1 MAVSMHSGEGQAASA
16 KLPLKPLLAGKR
28 GGGMKLVQQLLDRK
42 GDEIISI
49 TKDASV
55 FDAIKLMADRGVGS
69 LLVMDGDE
77 LKGIVTERDY
87 ARKVII
93 KGRASES
100 TPVADIMTT
109 DLVTASLTQSV
120 NDCMTLMSERRIR
133 HLPVLVDGKVAG
145 MISIGD
151 LVQAIISDQQEE
163 IEQLES
169 YISG

>member
-1 MAVSMHSGEGQAASA
+1 
-16 KLPLKPLLAGKR
+16 
-28 GGGMKLVQQLLDRK
+28 MKLVQQLLDRK
-42 GDEIISI
+42 GDEVISI
-49 TKDASV
+49 VQDASV
-55 FDAIKLMADRGVGS
+55 FDAIKLMADRAVGS

-93 KGRASES
+93 QGRSSES

-109 DLVTASLTQSV
+109 ELVTASPTQSV

-133 HLPVLVDGKVAG
+133 HLPVVIDGKVVG
-145 MISIGD
+145 LISIGD
-151 LVQAIISDQQEE
+151 LVQAIILDQKEE
-163 IEQLES
+163 IEQLGS

>member
-1 MAVSMHSGEGQAASA
+1 
-16 KLPLKPLLAGKR
+16 
-28 GGGMKLVQQLLDRK
+28 MKLVQQLLDRK

-145 MISIGD
+145 MRSIGD

>member
-1 MAVSMHSGEGQAASA
+1 MAVPMHSGEGQAASA

-93 KGRASES
+93 KGRSSES

-163 IEQLES
+163 IEQLGS

>member
-1 MAVSMHSGEGQAASA
+1 
-16 KLPLKPLLAGKR
+16 
-28 GGGMKLVQQLLDRK
+28 MKLVQQLLDRK

-49 TKDASV
+49 TRDASV

-87 ARKVII
+87 ASKVII

>member
-1 MAVSMHSGEGQAASA
+1 
-16 KLPLKPLLAGKR
+16 
-28 GGGMKLVQQLLDRK
+28 MKLVQQLLDRK
-42 GDEIISI
+42 GDEVISI
-49 TKDASV
+49 VQDASV

-69 LLVMDGDE
+69 LLVMEGDE

-93 KGRASES
+93 KGRSSES

-109 DLVTASLTQSV
+109 ELVTASPTQSV
-120 NDCMTLMSERRIR
+120 NDCMNMMSERRIR
-133 HLPVLVDGKVAG
+133 HLPVVIDGKVAG
-145 MISIGD
+145 LISIGD

-163 IEQLES
+163 IEQLGS

>member
-1 MAVSMHSGEGQAASA
+1 
-16 KLPLKPLLAGKR
+16 
-28 GGGMKLVQQLLDRK
+28 MKLVQQLLDRK

-49 TKDASV
+49 AGDASV
-55 FDAIKLMADRGVGS
+55 FDAIKLMADRAVGS

-87 ARKVII
+87 ARKVIV
-93 KGRASES
+93 KGRSSES

-145 MISIGD
+145 LISIGD

>member
-1 MAVSMHSGEGQAASA
+1 
-16 KLPLKPLLAGKR
+16 
-28 GGGMKLVQQLLDRK
+28 MKLVQQLLDKK

-93 KGRASES
+93 KGRSSES

-109 DLVTASLTQSV
+109 ELVTASLTQSV

-133 HLPVLVDGKVAG
+133 HLPVVVDGRVAG

-151 LVQAIISDQQEE
+151 LVQAIISDQKEE
-163 IEQLES
+163 IEQLGS

>member
-1 MAVSMHSGEGQAASA
+1 
-16 KLPLKPLLAGKR
+16 
-28 GGGMKLVQQLLDRK
+28 MKLVQQLLDRK
-42 GDEIISI
+42 GDEVISI
-49 TKDASV
+49 VQDASV

-93 KGRASES
+93 KGRSSES

-109 DLVTASLTQSV
+109 ELVTASPTQSV
-120 NDCMTLMSERRIR
+120 NDCMNMMSERRIR
-133 HLPVLVDGKVAG
+133 HLPVVIDGKVAG
-145 MISIGD
+145 LISIGD

-163 IEQLES
+163 IEQLGS

>member
-1 MAVSMHSGEGQAASA
+1 
-16 KLPLKPLLAGKR
+16 
-28 GGGMKLVQQLLDRK
+28 MKLVQQLLDRK

-49 TKDASV
+49 TRDASV

-93 KGRASES
+93 KGRSSES

>member
-1 MAVSMHSGEGQAASA
+1 
-16 KLPLKPLLAGKR
+16 
-28 GGGMKLVQQLLDRK
+28 MKLVQQLLDKK

-93 KGRASES
+93 KGRSSES

-120 NDCMTLMSERRIR
+120 NDCMALMSERRIR

>member
-1 MAVSMHSGEGQAASA
+1 
-16 KLPLKPLLAGKR
+16 
-28 GGGMKLVQQLLDRK
+28 MKLVQQLLDKK

-49 TKDASV
+49 TRDASV

-109 DLVTASLTQSV
+109 ELVTASLTQSV

-163 IEQLES
+163 IEQLGS